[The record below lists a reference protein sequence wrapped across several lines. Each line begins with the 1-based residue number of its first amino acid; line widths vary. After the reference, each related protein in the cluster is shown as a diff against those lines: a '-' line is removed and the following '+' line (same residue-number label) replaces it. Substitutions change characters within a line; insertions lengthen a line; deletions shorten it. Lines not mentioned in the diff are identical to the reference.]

1 MTGFEYC
8 AATGMLYEGQ
18 TEDGLKCVKAIRD
31 RYDGEWRNP
40 FNEPECGWHYARS
53 MASWSTILALSDFH
67 YSGVDKTMNFTS
79 KPGRYFWSNGSAFGT
94 CEVGGK
100 SVELKVLKGSLDL
113 KSLTLTGR
121 AKPIAKG
128 ISLTE
133 GGTINFQI

>member
-1 MTGFEYC
+1 
-8 AATGMLYEGQ
+8 
-18 TEDGLKCVKAIRD
+18 
-31 RYDGEWRNP
+31 
-40 FNEPECGWHYARS
+40 
-53 MASWSTILALSDFH
+53 MASLAAVLALSDFH

-133 GGTINFQI
+133 GGSINIQI